1 MRWPSDTNAHEIK
14 GVVDPDN
21 RIRESNENNNI
32 LTKQFG
38 AQQSNT
44 PSFNFDISVT
54 PASKTTPQ
62 GSVISTTVRA
72 WRTAGPTTNVTFT
85 VIGFPTG
92 ITVDPQ
98 NWSWDLGDQS
108 RDIVFSIG
116 SNAPVGQEGT
126 VSWTYTPD
134 TAGNWDVVFGVWK
147 EASQQN
153 SLGHTGWL
161 TGYITVNQSV
171 NGEIISTSVS
181 PSSPIQVGQQVAFSV
196 TVKNT
201 GGARN
206 TFVVGLSVWR
216 VGSSISNAIINPA
229 KEVTLDPNQQQTLT
243 LSTYTFSSDQVGD
256 WNYQF
261 DLWRDRVGGTLLDK
275 KPSPAG
281 TLTVYVQ
288 LPDLV
293 VEDIWTVPNPP
304 VSSDY
309 TTIGVRIRN
318 KGEKE
323 VTQAFSL
330 TLYFDTTEYG
340 KVAINGLASGMVYT
354 SEWQAVQ
361 WPSDTN
367 IHIIQ
372 AVVDPDNKILESRE
386 DNNELT
392 KQFQAVSPPQQVGT
406 LFVESVPGEANVYV
420 DGQYK
425 GITPTTGYLCIENLS
440 AGNHEL
446 KVTKKGYKDWV
457 GTVNIPPGK
466 STYQAIIL
474 EEDVVKVPTV
484 ETRVATDITETSAV
498 IWGAILNDGGASIV
512 ERRFEWGTTPACSD
526 SSTNQVSISGNTF
539 SFRLAGLQP
548 GTTYYFRARAR
559 NSAGWGDG
567 ATLTFRTLEK
577 VIQEAQIVSQGV
589 TPNPAF
595 AWRSATFSC
604 RVKNTGTV
612 RHTFFVSLNVWRP
625 GTSPTSSPIT
635 FSPKSL
641 TLDPNQEETIEWTT
655 GFSEDQTGD
664 WSYQFSLW
672 KDTVGGTLLAQR
684 PSPPGILTVV
694 KFKAGDP
701 VYVYGTGGVGLRVR
715 DAPCGKQIGNKPD
728 GSTGVVLE
736 GPVAC
741 TLEGKTYIWWKI
753 RWADGLIGWSVEDY
767 LGLAIG

>member
-1 MRWPSDTNAHEIK
+1 
-14 GVVDPDN
+14 
-21 RIRESNENNNI
+21 
-32 LTKQFG
+32 
-38 AQQSNT
+38 
-44 PSFNFDISVT
+44 
-54 PASKTTPQ
+54 
-62 GSVISTTVRA
+62 
-72 WRTAGPTTNVTFT
+72 
-85 VIGFPTG
+85 
-92 ITVDPQ
+92 
-98 NWSWDLGDQS
+98 
-108 RDIVFSIG
+108 
-116 SNAPVGQEGT
+116 
-126 VSWTYTPD
+126 
-134 TAGNWDVVFGVWK
+134 
-147 EASQQN
+147 
-153 SLGHTGWL
+153 
-161 TGYITVNQSV
+161 
-171 NGEIISTSVS
+171 
-181 PSSPIQVGQQVAFSV
+181 
-196 TVKNT
+196 
-201 GGARN
+201 
-206 TFVVGLSVWR
+206 
-216 VGSSISNAIINPA
+216 
-229 KEVTLDPNQQQTLT
+229 
-243 LSTYTFSSDQVGD
+243 
-256 WNYQF
+256 
-261 DLWRDRVGGTLLDK
+261 
-275 KPSPAG
+275 
-281 TLTVYVQ
+281 
-288 LPDLV
+288 V

-309 TTIGVRIRN
+309 ATIGVRIRN

-367 IHIIQ
+367 MHIIQ